1 MEPSQIAPAVE
12 AVVQTTN
19 GGSIRAAS
27 WVTAVSV
34 VVGLLTLII
43 KQVGPWKKQTTEAD
57 EKLRTDM
64 MARVSSLETQV
75 DALRAELN
83 LSHSRYD
90 KIINDIRAQHA
101 LEMHALREQ
110 HLLDLAKALGRRT
123 EEDRQT

>member
-90 KIINDIRAQHA
+90 KMINDIRAQHA

-123 EEDRQT
+123 EEERQT